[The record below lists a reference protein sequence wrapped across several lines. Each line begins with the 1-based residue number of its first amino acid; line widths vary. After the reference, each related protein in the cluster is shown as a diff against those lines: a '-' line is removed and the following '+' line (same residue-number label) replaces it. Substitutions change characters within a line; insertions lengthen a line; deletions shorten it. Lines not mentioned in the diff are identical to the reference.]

1 MATYREAYPN
11 SLTDGIGL
19 ISELATL
26 GNIPWS
32 VLSEETKQ
40 DIERAYNIRSGFKT
54 ILETLLLA
62 PELQRAKLISA
73 MYAEKWNKL
82 WDIYHMDYD
91 PLHAYVVNETGNR
104 STDSTAQETDK
115 FGKVVMTLDTHEGT
129 VSTTDDVDVSNNE
142 TVTTD
147 YGKTKN
153 EQTTDSGTTETY
165 GRAEDNSTDKV
176 YGFNSVDPSN
186 AASSNT
192 LNDNLETVDRDLSG
206 TRQTT
211 DGGQD
216 KSIKVDTES
225 RDRTLTETR
234 DLDDSRTETNSGQ
247 DETSRSENRGEDW
260 TINKTGNI
268 GYTTPQKLIREEFD
282 IWRTPFFA
290 IVFEDIDAFCTISVY

>member
-1 MATYREAYPN
+1 MATYRETYPN
-11 SLTDGIGL
+11 SLPDGIGL
-19 ISELATL
+19 ISALGTL
-26 GNIPWS
+26 ENIPWS
-32 VLSEETKQ
+32 VLSDEIKQ

-54 ILETLLLA
+54 MLDTLLLA

-73 MYAEKWNKL
+73 MYSEKWTKL
-82 WDIYHMDYD
+82 WRIHHMEYD

-147 YGKTKN
+147 YGKTQN

-282 IWRTPFFA
+282 IWKTPFFA